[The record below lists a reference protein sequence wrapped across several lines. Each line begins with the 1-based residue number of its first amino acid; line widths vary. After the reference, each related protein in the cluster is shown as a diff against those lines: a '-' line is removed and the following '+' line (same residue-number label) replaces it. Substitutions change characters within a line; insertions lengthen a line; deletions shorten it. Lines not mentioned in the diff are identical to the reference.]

1 MIMAGEASCHYGRS
15 AEKRRLDGF
24 GFQVKLLNKS
34 MA

>member
-1 MIMAGEASCHYGRS
+1 MIVADEASCHYGRS
-15 AEKRRLDGF
+15 AEKRRLAGF